1 MSQPIVVTIPHQ
13 LGKAEALRRL
23 QRGFSD
29 AGSNPGGKFFV
40 FKNRWTGE
48 HLDFQAALLGQTTTG
63 TVDVAEDNVRLDV

>member
-29 AGSNPGGKFFV
+29 AGSNPGGRAHQRPLTRQPKP
-40 FKNRWTGE
+40 RSRRC
-48 HLDFQAALLGQTTTG
+48 G
-63 TVDVAEDNVRLDV
+63 TSTLTSTRKLSSTMF